1 MESVAAESKVN
12 LESNINEL
20 RVTID
25 ERFETV

>member
-1 MESVAAESKVN
+1 MESVAAKSKVN

-20 RVTID
+20 RITLD